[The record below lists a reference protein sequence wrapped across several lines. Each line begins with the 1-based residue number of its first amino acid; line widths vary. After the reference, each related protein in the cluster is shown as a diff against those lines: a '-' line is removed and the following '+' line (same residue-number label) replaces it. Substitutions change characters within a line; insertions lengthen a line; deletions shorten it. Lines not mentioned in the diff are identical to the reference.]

1 MGDIM
6 GRTLFAAIVAIVGLA
21 SASAASLPY
30 AASPHR
36 SQAVVAAADLSIH
49 FG

>member
-1 MGDIM
+1 M
-6 GRTLFAAIVAIVGLA
+6 GRTLFAAIIAIAGLA
-21 SASAASLPY
+21 SARAASLPY
-30 AASPHR
+30 APAHH